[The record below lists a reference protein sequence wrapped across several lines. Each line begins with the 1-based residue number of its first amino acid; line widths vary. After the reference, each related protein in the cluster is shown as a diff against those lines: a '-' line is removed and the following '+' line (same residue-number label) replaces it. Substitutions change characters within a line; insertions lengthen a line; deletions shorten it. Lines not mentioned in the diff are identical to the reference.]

1 MQAMVTAISA
11 FSARGTRG
19 RRGVLLAFAALLA
32 LVILGISHEIAV
44 RTAEEALRQAQLESA
59 AGGTSSVLP
68 SATPSTWYI
77 ADVIAMILLGGGLF
91 LVAPAMAAAQVG
103 EERRSGT
110 LDLLRTAPLSANQ
123 LVAGF
128 LVGAPTSLYLLL
140 SGPLALHVAAGIF
153 GALPLSLV
161 LGSTVLLFSGAAF
174 LMLLSV
180 LAALS
185 IGREAP
191 GGAATLGMAGVMG
204 LFALVTLGFAAEPF
218 SATWAHLHPA
228 GAMSV
233 LYHSFDNDY
242 RESFMSRG
250 YHSAEANAEG
260 SLRRY
265 ALTSMEPVFAT
276 LVYLLASVLL
286 LFAARR
292 AIAGETPSRL
302 SKLEAVGLF
311 AVATLSIVVPMRAV
325 VSAFDLELGNL
336 LTLALALVVPYLVCV
351 LGATPSATAYGVGR
365 SRGLAAKAAPFWS
378 AVAMLA
384 VGVAMTG
391 LLYGQRIFSV
401 FGNERDALCAI
412 GFLLIALTLPIY
424 SLYASTRI
432 STPGGRLAFWAAV
445 ITHVTLQVPAVV
457 IFFEQGTSD
466 SVKHLLANVGLVVG
480 VVVPLVIAWRQ
491 HAANR
496 KLAARMV

>member
-11 FSARGTRG
+11 FSARGARG
-19 RRGVLLAFAALLA
+19 KRGVLLAFAALLA
-32 LVILGISHEIAV
+32 LVILGISHQIAV
-44 RTAEEALRQAQLESA
+44 RAAEEALLQAQADTAASGLASA
-59 AGGTSSVLP
+59 VPA
-68 SATPSTWYI
+68 ATPSTWYI
-77 ADVIAMILLGGGLF
+77 ADLIAMMLLGGGLF

-140 SGPLALHVAAGIF
+140 TGPLVLHAAAGIF
-153 GALPLSLV
+153 GGVPLHLV
-161 LGSTVLLFSGAAF
+161 LGSTVLLFSGAGF

-204 LFALVTLGFAAEPF
+204 LVALATLTLAGEPF
-218 SATWAHLHPA
+218 TATWAHVHPA

-242 RESFMSRG
+242 RDNLIARSAFSSESSM
-250 YHSAEANAEG
+250 
-260 SLRRY
+260 RRL
-265 ALTSMEPVFAT
+265 AMTSVEPVFAT
-276 LVYLLASVLL
+276 LIYLLASVLL

-311 AVATLSIVVPMRAV
+311 AVATMSIVVPMRVV
-325 VSAFDLELGNL
+325 VSAYDLEMSNMV
-336 LTLALALVVPYLVCV
+336 ALAMSLVIPYLACV
-351 LGATPSATAYGVGR
+351 LGATPSATAYGGGR
-365 SRGLAAKAAPFWS
+365 ARGLAAKASPLWA
-378 AVAMLA
+378 AVAMLV
-384 VGVAMTG
+384 VGIAMTG

-401 FGNERDALCAI
+401 FAHERDALSVVAF
-412 GFLLIALTLPIY
+412 GFLALTLPVY

-445 ITHVTLQVPAVV
+445 ITHLTLQVPAIV
-457 IFFEQGTSD
+457 IFFEQGTGD
-466 SVKHLLANVGLVVG
+466 SVKHLLANLGVVVG
-480 VVVPLVIAWRQ
+480 VVFPLVIAWRQ
-491 HAANR
+491 HTSNR
-496 KLAARMV
+496 QIAARTVG